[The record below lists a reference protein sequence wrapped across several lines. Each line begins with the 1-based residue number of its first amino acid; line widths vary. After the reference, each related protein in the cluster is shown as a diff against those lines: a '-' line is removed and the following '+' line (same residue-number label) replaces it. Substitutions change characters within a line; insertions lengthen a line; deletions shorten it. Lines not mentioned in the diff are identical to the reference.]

1 MSITV
6 AQFRAR
12 FEEFLDEDLYSD
24 AKIEMLIE
32 DSILVYM
39 GDQESRWCN
48 KYNYAQAYLVAHL
61 LKSATDSAAGDSNA
75 KAGNITSKSAG
86 GVSVTRGSVA
96 KDRSDQDDFLSST
109 SYGQQFL
116 IVRRS
121 CFAGVLVANQL

>member
-1 MSITV
+1 MAATV
-6 AQFRAR
+6 ADIRLR
-12 FEEFLDEDLYSD
+12 FEEFSDVDMYSD
-24 AKIEMLIE
+24 AKIQMMIE

-39 GDQESRWCN
+39 GDQESRWCG

-61 LKSATDSAAGDSNA
+61 LKSATDSAAGDSNS
-75 KAGNITSKSAG
+75 KAGSITSKSAG
-86 GVSVTRGSVA
+86 GVSVTRGSVS

-121 CFAGVLVANQL
+121 CFAGVLVASGL